1 MEDARGVTLE
11 DAVAEHARERD
22 ELLLDALA
30 DLGRGLDLEATL
42 NQITAIAA
50 RLVGARY
57 VALGVLGEDG
67 RIVRFLTVGMPAA
80 QVRAIGAYPTGR
92 GILGELIRHPVP
104 LRLHD
109 LAEHPASV
117 GFPAHHPPM
126 RSFVGVPLRVRGA
139 PFGNLYLTEKDGG
152 GDFTEDDQRLLEA
165 LAVGASVAIENAHL
179 YEESR
184 LREQSA
190 RANDEILRQV
200 LVGHAPEDVL
210 ALIAD
215 HALQAAD
222 ADMTLIALPDP
233 DSKRLVVR
241 SASGLEAKR
250 LVGAML
256 PPVGS
261 FSSTVFQ
268 SGVLIVSPDAAA
280 DERAQLSFRL
290 RREIGPLVVL
300 PLGEPGSTRGVLAV
314 GRYGGGAPFEPLV
327 VEALQGF
334 AAQAAVALEL
344 AEHRADAERFAV
356 QRDRERIARDLHD
369 LAVQRLFATGLSLL
383 ATGRDLD
390 PDHARRI
397 DQAVDEIDETI
408 ALIRTTVH
416 RLQPR
421 GVSSPQVSL
430 RSSVFAEIDTATGP
444 LGYTPRL
451 QFDGPV
457 DTSVPP
463 DVAEHVVAV
472 LREAL
477 SNVARHAHARTVS
490 VRLEVSDDVVL
501 TVVDDGVGIPEDAS
515 LSGLDNLAQRAADLG
530 GSLGVDPGVANGTRL
545 EWRVPLAQDDA

>member
-1 MEDARGVTLE
+1 M
-11 DAVAEHARERD
+11 AEHAHERE
-22 ELLLDALA
+22 ELLLGALA
-30 DLGRGLDLEATL
+30 ELGRGLDLEAAL
-42 NQITAIAA
+42 NQISAIAA

-57 VALGVLGEDG
+57 VALGVLGADG
-67 RIVRFLTVGMPAA
+67 RIERFLTAGISAA
-80 QVRAIGAYPTGR
+80 EVRAIGAYPTGH
-92 GILGELIRHPVP
+92 GVLGELIRHPVP

-109 LAEHPASV
+109 LAAHPAST

-126 RSFVGVPLRVRGA
+126 RSFVGVPLRVRGEA
-139 PFGNLYLTEKDGG
+139 FGNLYLTEKVEG
-152 GDFTEDDQRLLEA
+152 GDFTEDDQGLLEA
-165 LAVGASVAIENAHL
+165 LAACASVAIENAQRF
-179 YEESR
+179 EESR

-210 ALIAD
+210 ALVAD

-222 ADMTLIALPDP
+222 ADLTLIALPDP
-233 DSKRLVVR
+233 ESMRLVVR
-241 SASGLEAKR
+241 SASGFEAKR

-261 FSSTVFQ
+261 FSSIVFQ
-268 SGVLIVSPDAAA
+268 SGVLIVSPDAVA
-280 DERAQLSFRL
+280 DERTQLSFRL

-300 PLGEPGSTRGVLAV
+300 PLGEPGGTRGVLVV
-314 GRYGGGAPFEPLV
+314 GRYGGSAPFEPLV

-344 AEHRADAERFAV
+344 AEHRSDTERFAV

-383 ATGRDLD
+383 AARRGLD
-390 PDHARRI
+390 AEHARRI

-421 GVSSPQVSL
+421 GVSSPQDSL

-451 QFDGPV
+451 RFDGPV
-457 DTSVPP
+457 DSAVPP

-477 SNVARHAHARTVS
+477 SNVARHARAQTVS
-490 VRLEVSDDVVL
+490 VRLAVSDDVVL
-501 TVVDDGVGIPEDAS
+501 TVVDDGIGIPEDAH
-515 LSGLDNLAQRAADLG
+515 LSGLDNLARRAADLG
-530 GSLGVDPGVANGTRL
+530 GSLEVGPGTTNGTRL